1 MCEIKSYPV
10 DSDKLKNNVLFCALQ
25 QFYEKCLVDDK
36 QMFLDIISGKSKMSL
51 RIIDWFITN
60 YTKKFNIIYYIPK
73 KKRSVKRRMSPKN
86 NYYESSQL
94 EQASSLDRFIV
105 YLRYRS
111 QLKSY
116 NKANFDPFCRND
128 RITGWGDNGD
138 IVTTIGQLNFFRW
151 AIENRVLEYINNNL
165 DDIEKDMNTNI
176 KKNLKKKKKS
186 LKGNIKPETCVVD
199 SENGLNTTKINA
211 GAETDADAAT
221 ENNEESTDKIS
232 DIKSLKRK
240 RRELSK
246 CATKTLNK
254 HRGAIVLDFN

>member
-1 MCEIKSYPV
+1 MTEIKSYPV
-10 DSDKLKNNVLFCALQ
+10 DSDKLKNNVLFCAIQ
-25 QFYEKCLVDDK
+25 KFYDQCPADDK
-36 QMFLDIISGKSKMSL
+36 QMFLDIINGKSKMSL

-86 NYYESSQL
+86 NYYESSHL
-94 EQASSLDRFIV
+94 DQASSVERFIV

-116 NKANFDPFCRND
+116 NKANFDPFCRNE

-138 IVTTIGQLNFFRW
+138 IITTIGQLNFFRW
-151 AIENRVLEYINNNL
+151 AIENRVLEYINDNL
-165 DDIEKDMNTNI
+165 EDIEKDMNTNI

-186 LKGNIKPETCVVD
+186 LKANKKGGET
-199 SENGLNTTKINA
+199 N
-211 GAETDADAAT
+211 ETDAQC
-221 ENNEESTDKIS
+221 ENTESTEQLAELPDKVS
-232 DIKSLKRK
+232 EIKSLKRK

>member
-1 MCEIKSYPV
+1 MSEIKSYPV
-10 DSDKLKNNVLFCALQ
+10 NSDKLKNNVLFCALQ
-25 QFYEKCLVDDK
+25 KFYDQCPSDDK
-36 QMFLDIISGKSKMSL
+36 QMFLDIINGKSKMSL

-86 NYYESSQL
+86 NYYESSHL
-94 EQASSLDRFIV
+94 EQASSVDRFIV

-128 RITGWGDNGD
+128 RITGWGDDGD

-151 AIENRVLEYINNNL
+151 AIENRVLEYINDNL
-165 DDIEKDMNTNI
+165 EDIEIDMNTNI
-176 KKNLKKKKKS
+176 KKNLKKNKKS
-186 LKGNIKPETCVVD
+186 LKSKKEGGKQPEQEVVNNSD
-199 SENGLNTTKINA
+199 SEAVI
-211 GAETDADAAT
+211 
-221 ENNEESTDKIS
+221 ESDKVS
-232 DIKSLKRK
+232 EIKSLKKK

>member
-1 MCEIKSYPV
+1 MTEIKSYPV
-10 DSDKLKNNVLFCALQ
+10 DSDKLKNNVLFNALQ
-25 QFYEKCLVDDK
+25 QFYTKCSGDDK

-73 KKRSVKRRMSPKN
+73 KKRSVKRKMSPKN

-94 EQASSLDRFIV
+94 DQASQLDRFIV

-128 RITGWGDNGD
+128 RITGWGDNKD

-151 AIENRVLEYINNNL
+151 AIENRVLQYINDNL
-165 DDIEKDMNTNI
+165 EDIEKDMNTNI
-176 KKNLKKKKKS
+176 KKNLKKNKKS
-186 LKGNIKPETCVVD
+186 LKVSKKEKEKEEEKIGGDGEKIIETTEKSVENQD
-199 SENGLNTTKINA
+199 GLTSEKA
-211 GAETDADAAT
+211 SE
-221 ENNEESTDKIS
+221 
-232 DIKSLKRK
+232 IKSLKRK

-254 HRGAIVLDFN
+254 HRGAIILDFN

>member
-1 MCEIKSYPV
+1 MSEIKSYPV
-10 DSDKLKNNVLFCALQ
+10 NSDKLKNNVLFCALQ
-25 QFYEKCLVDDK
+25 KFYDQCPSDDK
-36 QMFLDIISGKSKMSL
+36 QMFLDIINGKSKMSL

-60 YTKKFNIIYYIPK
+60 YTKKFNIIYYLPK

-86 NYYESSQL
+86 NYYESSHL
-94 EQASSLDRFIV
+94 DQASSVDRFIV

-128 RITGWGDNGD
+128 RITGWGDDGD

-165 DDIEKDMNTNI
+165 EDIEIDMNTNI
-176 KKNLKKKKKS
+176 KKNLKKNKKS
-186 LKGNIKPETCVVD
+186 LKSKKEGGKQPEQEVVHESA
-199 SENGLNTTKINA
+199 SEAVI
-211 GAETDADAAT
+211 
-221 ENNEESTDKIS
+221 ESDKVS
-232 DIKSLKRK
+232 EIKSLKKK

>member
-1 MCEIKSYPV
+1 MSEIKSYPV
-10 DSDKLKNNVLFCALQ
+10 NSDKLKNNVLFCALQ
-25 QFYEKCLVDDK
+25 KFYDQCPNDDK
-36 QMFLDIISGKSKMSL
+36 QMFLDIINGKSKMSL

-60 YTKKFNIIYYIPK
+60 YTKKFNIIYYLPK

-86 NYYESSQL
+86 NYYESSHL
-94 EQASSLDRFIV
+94 DQASSVDRFIV

-128 RITGWGDNGD
+128 RITGWGDDSD

-165 DDIEKDMNTNI
+165 EDIEIDMNTNI
-176 KKNLKKKKKS
+176 KKNLKKNKKS
-186 LKGNIKPETCVVD
+186 LKSKKEDGKQPEQEVVNESA
-199 SENGLNTTKINA
+199 SEAVI
-211 GAETDADAAT
+211 
-221 ENNEESTDKIS
+221 ESDKVS
-232 DIKSLKRK
+232 EIKSLKKK

>member
-1 MCEIKSYPV
+1 MVEIKSYPV
-10 DSDKLKNNVLFCALQ
+10 NCDKLKNNVLFCAIQ
-25 QFYEKCLVDDK
+25 EFYGKCSKEDME
-36 QMFLDIISGKSKMSL
+36 MFLDIINGKSKMSL

-86 NYYESSQL
+86 NYFESSPL
-94 EQASSLDRFIV
+94 EQASSIERFIV

-128 RITGWGDNGD
+128 RITGWGENGD

-151 AIENRVLEYINNNL
+151 AIENRVLEYINDNL
-165 DDIEKDMNTNI
+165 EDIEKDMNTNI

-186 LKGNIKPETCVVD
+186 LKANKKLEVV
-199 SENGLNTTKINA
+199 
-211 GAETDADAAT
+211 
-221 ENNEESTDKIS
+221 NEESEPTSQVSEVQDKVS
-232 DIKSLKRK
+232 EIKSLKRK

>member
-1 MCEIKSYPV
+1 MTEIKSYPV
-10 DSDKLKNNVLFCALQ
+10 DSDKLKNNVLFCAIQ
-25 QFYEKCLVDDK
+25 KFYDQCPADDK
-36 QMFLDIISGKSKMSL
+36 QMFLDIINGKSKMSL

-86 NYYESSQL
+86 NYYESSHL
-94 EQASSLDRFIV
+94 DQASSVERFIV

-116 NKANFDPFCRND
+116 NKANFDPFCRNE

-138 IVTTIGQLNFFRW
+138 IITTIGQLNFFRW
-151 AIENRVLEYINNNL
+151 AIENRVLEYINDNL
-165 DDIEKDMNTNI
+165 EDIEKDMNTNI

-186 LKGNIKPETCVVD
+186 LKANKKLGVVNEK
-199 SENGLNTTKINA
+199 SEPTSQVS
-211 GAETDADAAT
+211 EVDQS
-221 ENNEESTDKIS
+221 NEVQDKVS
-232 DIKSLKRK
+232 EIKSLKRK

>member
-1 MCEIKSYPV
+1 MTEIKSYPV
-10 DSDKLKNNVLFCALQ
+10 DSDKLKNNVLFCAIQ
-25 QFYEKCLVDDK
+25 KFYDQCPADDK
-36 QMFLDIISGKSKMSL
+36 EMFLDIINGKSKMSL

-86 NYYESSQL
+86 NYYESSHL
-94 EQASSLDRFIV
+94 DQASSVERFIV

-116 NKANFDPFCRND
+116 NKANFDPFCRNE

-138 IVTTIGQLNFFRW
+138 IITTIGQLNFFRW
-151 AIENRVLEYINNNL
+151 AIENRVLEYINDNL
-165 DDIEKDMNTNI
+165 EDIEKDMNTNI

-186 LKGNIKPETCVVD
+186 LKANKKTGETKEADVQC
-199 SENGLNTTKINA
+199 ENT
-211 GAETDADAAT
+211 
-221 ENNEESTDKIS
+221 ESTEQLAELPDKVS
-232 DIKSLKRK
+232 EIKSLKRK

>member
-1 MCEIKSYPV
+1 MSEIKSYPV
-10 DSDKLKNNVLFCALQ
+10 NSDKLKNNVLFCALQ
-25 QFYEKCLVDDK
+25 KFYDQCPSDDK
-36 QMFLDIISGKSKMSL
+36 QMFLDIINGKSKMSL

-60 YTKKFNIIYYIPK
+60 YTKKFNIIYYLPK

-86 NYYESSQL
+86 NYYESSHL
-94 EQASSLDRFIV
+94 DQASSVDRFIV

-128 RITGWGDNGD
+128 RITGWGDDGD

-165 DDIEKDMNTNI
+165 EDIEIDMNTNI
-176 KKNLKKKKKS
+176 KKNLKKNKKS
-186 LKGNIKPETCVVD
+186 LKSKKEGGKQPEQEVVNNSD
-199 SENGLNTTKINA
+199 SEAVI
-211 GAETDADAAT
+211 
-221 ENNEESTDKIS
+221 ESDKVS
-232 DIKSLKRK
+232 EIKSLKKK

>member
-1 MCEIKSYPV
+1 MVEIKSYSV
-10 DSDKLKNNVLFCALQ
+10 DSDKLKNNVLFCAIQ
-25 QFYEKCLVDDK
+25 EFYQKCSKEDME
-36 QMFLDIISGKSKMSL
+36 MFLDIINGKSKMSL

-86 NYYESSQL
+86 NYFESSPL
-94 EQASSLDRFIV
+94 EQASSLERFIV

-128 RITGWGDNGD
+128 RITGWGENKD

-186 LKGNIKPETCVVD
+186 LKANGAVSADMGEIEGNKIESASTN
-199 SENGLNTTKINA
+199 ENMSVNEK
-211 GAETDADAAT
+211 AE
-221 ENNEESTDKIS
+221 
-232 DIKSLKRK
+232 IKSFKRK

>member
-1 MCEIKSYPV
+1 MTEIKSYPV
-10 DSDKLKNNVLFCALQ
+10 DSDKLKNNVLFCAIQ
-25 QFYEKCLVDDK
+25 KFYDQCPADDK
-36 QMFLDIISGKSKMSL
+36 EMFLDIINGKSKMSL

-86 NYYESSQL
+86 NYYESSHL
-94 EQASSLDRFIV
+94 DQASSVERFIV

-116 NKANFDPFCRND
+116 NKANFDPFCRNE

-138 IVTTIGQLNFFRW
+138 IITTIGQLNFFRW
-151 AIENRVLEYINNNL
+151 AIENRVLEYINDNL
-165 DDIEKDMNTNI
+165 EDIEKDMNTNI

-186 LKGNIKPETCVVD
+186 LKANKKGGETKEAVVQ
-199 SENGLNTTKINA
+199 SENT
-211 GAETDADAAT
+211 
-221 ENNEESTDKIS
+221 ESTEHIAELPDKVS
-232 DIKSLKRK
+232 EIKSLKRK

>member
-1 MCEIKSYPV
+1 MTEIKSYPV
-10 DSDKLKNNVLFCALQ
+10 DSDKLKNNVLFGALQ
-25 QFYEKCLVDDK
+25 KFYDQCQSEDK
-36 QMFLDIISGKSKMSL
+36 QMFLDIINGKSKMSL

-60 YTKKFNIIYYIPK
+60 YTKKFNIIYYVPK

-86 NYYESSQL
+86 NYYESSHL
-94 EQASSLDRFIV
+94 DQASSVDRFIV

-128 RITGWGDNGD
+128 RITGWGETGD
-138 IVTTIGQLNFFRW
+138 IITTIGQLNFFRW
-151 AIENRVLEYINNNL
+151 AIENRVLEYINDNL
-165 DDIEKDMNTNI
+165 EDIEKDMNTNI

-186 LKGNIKPETCVVD
+186 LKASSKKVEEQSEQCEQTVESEVENPEQVAELQDKV
-199 SENGLNTTKINA
+199 SE
-211 GAETDADAAT
+211 
-221 ENNEESTDKIS
+221 
-232 DIKSLKRK
+232 IKSLKRK

>member
-1 MCEIKSYPV
+1 MVEIKSYPV
-10 DSDKLKNNVLFCALQ
+10 NSDKLKNNVLFCAIQ
-25 QFYEKCLVDDK
+25 EFYNRCSPEDT
-36 QMFLDIISGKSKMSL
+36 QMFLDIINGKSKMSL

-86 NYYESSQL
+86 NYFESSPL
-94 EQASSLDRFIV
+94 EQASSLERFIV

-128 RITGWGDNGD
+128 RITGWGEKGD

-165 DDIEKDMNTNI
+165 EDIEKDMNMNI

-186 LKGNIKPETCVVD
+186 FKANGAGSANIGEIEGQAVEGVSASTSTSDNESEKPE
-199 SENGLNTTKINA
+199 
-211 GAETDADAAT
+211 
-221 ENNEESTDKIS
+221 
-232 DIKSLKRK
+232 IKSFKRK

>member
-1 MCEIKSYPV
+1 
-10 DSDKLKNNVLFCALQ
+10 
-25 QFYEKCLVDDK
+25 
-36 QMFLDIISGKSKMSL
+36 
-51 RIIDWFITN
+51 
-60 YTKKFNIIYYIPK
+60 
-73 KKRSVKRRMSPKN
+73 MSPKN
-86 NYYESSQL
+86 NYFESSQL
-94 EQASSLDRFIV
+94 DQASSLERFIV

-128 RITGWGDNGD
+128 RITGWGENKD

-165 DDIEKDMNTNI
+165 EEIETDMNMNI

-186 LKGNIKPETCVVD
+186 LKANGAASANMGEIEGNKVENASANVNA
-199 SENGLNTTKINA
+199 SESEKS
-211 GAETDADAAT
+211 E
-221 ENNEESTDKIS
+221 
-232 DIKSLKRK
+232 IKSFKRK

>member
-1 MCEIKSYPV
+1 MSEIKSYPV
-10 DSDKLKNNVLFCALQ
+10 NSDKLKNNVLFCALQ
-25 QFYEKCLVDDK
+25 KFYDQCPSDDK
-36 QMFLDIISGKSKMSL
+36 QMFLDIINGKSKMSL

-60 YTKKFNIIYYIPK
+60 YTKKFNIIYYLPK

-86 NYYESSQL
+86 NYYESSHL
-94 EQASSLDRFIV
+94 DQASSVDRFIV

-128 RITGWGDNGD
+128 RITGWGDDGD

-151 AIENRVLEYINNNL
+151 AIENRVLEYINDNL
-165 DDIEKDMNTNI
+165 EDIEIDMNTNI
-176 KKNLKKKKKS
+176 KKNLKKNKKS
-186 LKGNIKPETCVVD
+186 LKSKKEGGKQPEQEVVNNSD
-199 SENGLNTTKINA
+199 SEAVI
-211 GAETDADAAT
+211 
-221 ENNEESTDKIS
+221 ESDKVS
-232 DIKSLKRK
+232 EIKSLKKK

>member
-1 MCEIKSYPV
+1 MSEIKSYPV
-10 DSDKLKNNVLFCALQ
+10 NSDKLKNNVLFCALQ
-25 QFYEKCLVDDK
+25 KFYNQCPSDDK
-36 QMFLDIISGKSKMSL
+36 QMFLDIINGKSKMSL

-86 NYYESSQL
+86 NYYESSHL
-94 EQASSLDRFIV
+94 DQASSVDRFIV

-128 RITGWGDNGD
+128 RITGWGDDGD

-151 AIENRVLEYINNNL
+151 AIENRVLEYINDNL
-165 DDIEKDMNTNI
+165 EDIEIDMNTNI
-176 KKNLKKKKKS
+176 KKNLKKNKKS
-186 LKGNIKPETCVVD
+186 LKSKKEGGKQPEQEVVNNSD
-199 SENGLNTTKINA
+199 SEAVI
-211 GAETDADAAT
+211 
-221 ENNEESTDKIS
+221 ESDKVS
-232 DIKSLKRK
+232 EIKSLKKK

>member
-1 MCEIKSYPV
+1 MSEIKSYPV
-10 DSDKLKNNVLFCALQ
+10 NSDKLKNNVLFCALQ
-25 QFYEKCLVDDK
+25 KFYEQCPSDDK
-36 QMFLDIISGKSKMSL
+36 QMFLDIINGKSKMSL

-86 NYYESSQL
+86 NYYESSHL
-94 EQASSLDRFIV
+94 DQASSVDRFIV

-128 RITGWGDNGD
+128 RITGWGDDGD

-151 AIENRVLEYINNNL
+151 AIENRVLEYINDNL
-165 DDIEKDMNTNI
+165 EDIEIDMNTNI
-176 KKNLKKKKKS
+176 KKNLKKNKKS
-186 LKGNIKPETCVVD
+186 LKSKKEGGKQPEQEVVNNSD
-199 SENGLNTTKINA
+199 SEAVI
-211 GAETDADAAT
+211 
-221 ENNEESTDKIS
+221 ESDKVS
-232 DIKSLKRK
+232 EIKSLKKK

>member
-1 MCEIKSYPV
+1 MVEIKSYPV
-10 DSDKLKNNVLFCALQ
+10 NCDKLKNNVLFCAIQ
-25 QFYEKCLVDDK
+25 EFYSKCSKEDME
-36 QMFLDIISGKSKMSL
+36 MFLDIINGKSKMSL

-86 NYYESSQL
+86 NYFESSPL
-94 EQASSLDRFIV
+94 EQASSIERFIV

-128 RITGWGDNGD
+128 RITGWGENGD

-151 AIENRVLEYINNNL
+151 AIENRVLEYITDNL
-165 DDIEKDMNTNI
+165 ADIEKDMNTNI

-186 LKGNIKPETCVVD
+186 LKANGAVSADMGEIEGDKVEKASTGASTSDNEYEK
-199 SENGLNTTKINA
+199 SE
-211 GAETDADAAT
+211 
-221 ENNEESTDKIS
+221 
-232 DIKSLKRK
+232 IKSFKRK

>member
-1 MCEIKSYPV
+1 MSDIKSYPV
-10 DSDKLKNNVLFCALQ
+10 DSDKLKNNVLFCAIQ
-25 QFYEKCLVDDK
+25 KFYDKCPEDDRT
-36 QMFLDIISGKSKMSL
+36 MFMDIINGKSKMSL

-73 KKRSVKRRMSPKN
+73 KKRSVKRKMSPKN
-86 NYYESSQL
+86 NYFEASPL

-128 RITGWGDNGD
+128 RITGWGRDKD

-151 AIENRVLEYINNNL
+151 AIENRVLEYIINNL
-165 DDIEKDMNTNI
+165 EEIETDMNTNI

-186 LKGNIKPETCVVD
+186 HKVDKTKKETVVVD
-199 SENGLNTTKINA
+199 NDNEDDKVEITNT
-211 GAETDADAAT
+211 
-221 ENNEESTDKIS
+221 ESS
-232 DIKSLKRK
+232 DNKSLKRK

-254 HRGAIVLDFN
+254 HRGAIVLDFD

>member
-1 MCEIKSYPV
+1 MSEIKSYPV
-10 DSDKLKNNVLFCALQ
+10 NSDKLKNNVLFCALQ
-25 QFYEKCLVDDK
+25 KFYDQCPSNDK
-36 QMFLDIISGKSKMSL
+36 QMFLDIINGKSKMSL

-86 NYYESSQL
+86 NYYESSHL
-94 EQASSLDRFIV
+94 DQASSVDRFIV

-128 RITGWGDNGD
+128 RITGWGDDGD

-151 AIENRVLEYINNNL
+151 AIENRVLEYINDNL
-165 DDIEKDMNTNI
+165 EDIEIDMNTNI
-176 KKNLKKKKKS
+176 KKNLKKNKKS
-186 LKGNIKPETCVVD
+186 LKSKKEGGKQPEQEVVNNSD
-199 SENGLNTTKINA
+199 SEAVI
-211 GAETDADAAT
+211 
-221 ENNEESTDKIS
+221 ESDKVS
-232 DIKSLKRK
+232 EIKSLKKK

>member
-1 MCEIKSYPV
+1 MTEIKSYPV

-25 QFYEKCLVDDK
+25 KFYDQCPGDDK
-36 QMFLDIISGKSKMSL
+36 QMFLDIINGKSKMSL

-86 NYYESSQL
+86 NYYESSHL
-94 EQASSLDRFIV
+94 DQASSVDRFIV

-128 RITGWGDNGD
+128 RITGWGDDGD

-151 AIENRVLEYINNNL
+151 AIENRVLEYINDNL
-165 DDIEKDMNTNI
+165 EDIEIDMNTNI
-176 KKNLKKKKKS
+176 KKNLKKNKKS
-186 LKGNIKPETCVVD
+186 LKSKKEGGKQPEQEVVNNSD
-199 SENGLNTTKINA
+199 SEAVI
-211 GAETDADAAT
+211 
-221 ENNEESTDKIS
+221 ESDKVS
-232 DIKSLKRK
+232 EIKSLKKK

>member
-1 MCEIKSYPV
+1 MSEIKSYPV
-10 DSDKLKNNVLFCALQ
+10 NSDKLKNNVLFCALQ
-25 QFYEKCLVDDK
+25 KFYEQCPSDDK
-36 QMFLDIISGKSKMSL
+36 QMFLDIINGKSKMSL

-86 NYYESSQL
+86 NYYESSHL
-94 EQASSLDRFIV
+94 EQASSVDRFIV

-128 RITGWGDNGD
+128 RITGWGDDGD

-151 AIENRVLEYINNNL
+151 AIENRVLEYINDNL
-165 DDIEKDMNTNI
+165 EDIEIDMNTNI
-176 KKNLKKKKKS
+176 KKNLKKNKKS
-186 LKGNIKPETCVVD
+186 LKSKKEGGKQPEQEVVNNSD
-199 SENGLNTTKINA
+199 SEAVI
-211 GAETDADAAT
+211 
-221 ENNEESTDKIS
+221 ESDKVS
-232 DIKSLKRK
+232 EIKSLKKK

>member
-1 MCEIKSYPV
+1 MTEIKSYPV

-25 QFYEKCLVDDK
+25 KFYDQCPSDDK
-36 QMFLDIISGKSKMSL
+36 QMFLDIINGKSKMSL

-86 NYYESSQL
+86 NYYESSHL
-94 EQASSLDRFIV
+94 DQASSVDRFIV

-128 RITGWGDNGD
+128 RITGWGENAD
-138 IVTTIGQLNFFRW
+138 IITTIGQLNFFRW
-151 AIENRVLEYINNNL
+151 AIENRVLQYIYDNL
-165 DDIEKDMNTNI
+165 EEIEKDMNTNI

-186 LKGNIKPETCVVD
+186 LKADNKTVD
-199 SENGLNTTKINA
+199 AESLAEVA
-211 GAETDADAAT
+211 AETDDAA
-221 ENNEESTDKIS
+221 EVVKEKEPEKVSEL
-232 DIKSLKRK
+232 KSLKRK

-254 HRGAIVLDFN
+254 HRGAIILDFN

>member
-1 MCEIKSYPV
+1 M
-10 DSDKLKNNVLFCALQ
+10 LFCALQ
-25 QFYEKCLVDDK
+25 KFYDQCPSDDK
-36 QMFLDIISGKSKMSL
+36 QMFLDIINGKSKMSL

-86 NYYESSQL
+86 NYYESSHL
-94 EQASSLDRFIV
+94 DQASSVDRFIV

-128 RITGWGDNGD
+128 RITGWGDDGD

-151 AIENRVLEYINNNL
+151 AIENRVLEYINDNL
-165 DDIEKDMNTNI
+165 EDIEIDMNTNI
-176 KKNLKKKKKS
+176 KKNLKKNKKS
-186 LKGNIKPETCVVD
+186 LKSKKEGGKQPEQEVVNNSD
-199 SENGLNTTKINA
+199 SEAVI
-211 GAETDADAAT
+211 
-221 ENNEESTDKIS
+221 ESDKVS
-232 DIKSLKRK
+232 EIKSLKKK

>member
-1 MCEIKSYPV
+1 MSEIKSYPV
-10 DSDKLKNNVLFCALQ
+10 NSDKLKNNVLFCALQ
-25 QFYEKCLVDDK
+25 KFYDQCPSDDK
-36 QMFLDIISGKSKMSL
+36 QMFLDIINGKSKMSL

-86 NYYESSQL
+86 NYYESSHL
-94 EQASSLDRFIV
+94 DQASSVDRFIV

-128 RITGWGDNGD
+128 RITGWGDDGD

-165 DDIEKDMNTNI
+165 EDIEIDMNTNI
-176 KKNLKKKKKS
+176 KKNLKKNKKS
-186 LKGNIKPETCVVD
+186 LKSKKEGGKQPEQEVVNNSD
-199 SENGLNTTKINA
+199 SEAVI
-211 GAETDADAAT
+211 
-221 ENNEESTDKIS
+221 ESDKVS
-232 DIKSLKRK
+232 EIKSLKKK

>member
-1 MCEIKSYPV
+1 MSEIKSYPV
-10 DSDKLKNNVLFCALQ
+10 NSDKLKNNVLFCALQ
-25 QFYEKCLVDDK
+25 KFYDQCPSDDK
-36 QMFLDIISGKSKMSL
+36 QMFLDIINGKSKMSL

-86 NYYESSQL
+86 NYYESSHL
-94 EQASSLDRFIV
+94 DQASSVDRFIV

-128 RITGWGDNGD
+128 RITGWGDDGD

-151 AIENRVLEYINNNL
+151 AIENRVLEYINDNL
-165 DDIEKDMNTNI
+165 EDIEIDMNTNI
-176 KKNLKKKKKS
+176 KKNLKKNKKS
-186 LKGNIKPETCVVD
+186 LKSKKEGGKQPEQEVVNNSD
-199 SENGLNTTKINA
+199 SEAVI
-211 GAETDADAAT
+211 
-221 ENNEESTDKIS
+221 ESDKVS
-232 DIKSLKRK
+232 EIKSLKKK

>member
-1 MCEIKSYPV
+1 MSEIKSYPV
-10 DSDKLKNNVLFCALQ
+10 NSDKLKNNVLFCALHK
-25 QFYEKCLVDDK
+25 FYDQCPSDDK
-36 QMFLDIISGKSKMSL
+36 QMFLDIINGKSKMSL

-86 NYYESSQL
+86 NYYESSHL
-94 EQASSLDRFIV
+94 DQASSVDRFIV

-128 RITGWGDNGD
+128 RITGWGDDGD

-151 AIENRVLEYINNNL
+151 AIENRVLEYINDNL
-165 DDIEKDMNTNI
+165 EDIEIDMNTNI
-176 KKNLKKKKKS
+176 KKNLKKNKKS
-186 LKGNIKPETCVVD
+186 LKSKKEGGKQPEQEVVNNSD
-199 SENGLNTTKINA
+199 SEAVI
-211 GAETDADAAT
+211 
-221 ENNEESTDKIS
+221 ESDKVS
-232 DIKSLKRK
+232 EIKSLKKK